1 VKPGLLELLSAG
13 TVLLCDGAM
22 GSMLMAAGLEPGTAA
37 ELFNIEKPDTVR
49 NIHTENKK
57 AGADV
62 LITNTFQGTRFNLA
76 RYGKNTVQ
84 EANSAA
90 AEIALQVAGEDCL
103 VLGDIG
109 PTGHFLHPLGEAT
122 GDDFRRAFAEQ
133 IQALAAAGVHGII
146 IETMEDKEEI
156 SIANETARQAAPG
169 LPVVASMTFK
179 QDVGRD
185 DYHTMMGVSIHAAVR
200 AMAEAGADVIGSNCG
215 NGPKEMIGIIQRMSE
230 STSLPII
237 AEPNAG
243 MPRLKDGKQV
253 YDLSQEDMA
262 QYVEPLITAG
272 VSILGGCCGTTP
284 RHIASMARELRR
296 IGKRR

>member
-1 VKPGLLELLSAG
+1 MKPGLLKLLSAG
-13 TVLLCDGAM
+13 QVLLSDGAM

-49 NIHTENKK
+49 NIHIENKK
-57 AGADV
+57 AGAD
-62 LITNTFQGTRFNLA
+62 LLLTNTFQGTRFNLS

-84 EANSAA
+84 RANSAA
-90 AEIALQVAGEDCL
+90 AEIALQVAADDCF

-122 GDDFRRAFAEQ
+122 ADDFRRAFTEQ

-156 SIANETARQAAPG
+156 RIAIETAKQAAPG
-169 LPVVASMTFK
+169 LPVIASMTFK

-200 AMAEAGADVIGSNCG
+200 AMTEAGADVIGSNCG
-215 NGPKEMIGIIQRMSE
+215 NGPKEMLAIIQRMSE
-230 STSLPII
+230 ITSLPVI

-243 MPRLKDGKQV
+243 MPRLKEGKQV
-253 YDLSQEDMA
+253 YDLSPQEMA
-262 QYVEPLITAG
+262 RHVQPLVSAG
-272 VSILGGCCGTTP
+272 ASILGGCCGTTP